1 MYRVVATQTA
11 PAPTRAARC
20 LNPRAEDVINQSTI
34 STVFRAPHA
43 PDVVARARD
52 RDLNAARALRAR
64 ERGTNARVVDEFDAI
79 RITMRRER
87 QRCARQRMRA
97 RARCVDAHRRPRA
110 RRATRC
116 VTIDPRIASRG
127 VRDARGVERVD
138 EL

>member
-1 MYRVVATQTA
+1 VYRVVATQTA

-20 LNPRAEDVINQSTI
+20 LNPLAEDVINQSTI

-52 RDLNAARALRAR
+52 RDINAARALRAR

-110 RRATRC
+110 RRATQC
-116 VTIDPRIASRG
+116 VTIDPRIASSG